1 MSHLLTKVA
10 LLLAL
15 CNSALGWVGYV
26 LSLMN
31 IDGDKENFQIPAT
44 ALKYCES
51 EDDGEEEV
59 SIESALR

>member
-1 MSHLLTKVA
+1 
-10 LLLAL
+10 
-15 CNSALGWVGYV
+15 VGYV